1 MKNNKFKITAVIVLW
16 LITLAVPFVMYN
28 IPHENQNGGL
38 VSEYE
43 VEYKG
48 DTYRCIDMYPDF
60 SEFESKEKI
69 WSCVM
74 KNFWLVKNENGEEFI
89 CVSQYGEDFLCAKT
103 SDKPARTNFK
113 IVTATT
119 ALAIISLAVTVII
132 LRKNGFSLKK

>member
-1 MKNNKFKITAVIVLW
+1 MIKKNFIVILW
-16 LITLAVPFVMYN
+16 LITLAVPFAMYN

-48 DTYRCIDMYPDF
+48 DTYRCIDMHPDF

-74 KNFWLVKNENGEEFI
+74 KNFWLVKDESGEEFI
-89 CVSQYGEDFLCAKT
+89 YVSQYGEDFLCEKI
-103 SDKPARTNFK
+103 SDNSSIINSEIL
-113 IVTATT
+113 IVTISLSVISVLAT
-119 ALAIISLAVTVII
+119 ALFF
-132 LRKNGFSLKK
+132 RKNER

>member
-16 LITLAVPFVMYN
+16 LITLAVPFAMYN

-48 DTYRCIDMYPDF
+48 DTYRCVDMYPDF

-74 KNFWLVKNENGEEFI
+74 KIFWLVKNENGEEFI
-89 CVSQYGEDFLCAKT
+89 YVSQYGEDFLCEKITDNSSSTT
-103 SDKPARTNFK
+103 S
-113 IVTATT
+113 IVIIITIISSVIS
-119 ALAIISLAVTVII
+119 ALATAFMLLPV
-132 LRKNGFSLKK
+132 LKKDN